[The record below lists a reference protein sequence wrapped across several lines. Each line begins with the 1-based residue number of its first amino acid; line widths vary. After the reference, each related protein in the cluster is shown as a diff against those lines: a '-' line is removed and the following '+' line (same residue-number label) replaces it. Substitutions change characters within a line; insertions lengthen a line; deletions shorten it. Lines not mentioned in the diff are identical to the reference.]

1 MGIVNTLFYIKV
13 TTFSNLKIEYF
24 IEWKSLAFV
33 LGGTFLALFL
43 SFPFKILI
51 QSLSVIKVLL
61 SKEKNSIENI
71 INTFSTLAEQ
81 ARKKGILSLET
92 EINTLEDS
100 FFKKAV
106 MLLVDGHS
114 KDKVEGI
121 LRNEIYQMNKRHE
134 QIIGVFDRAMN
145 YTIAFGL
152 FGTLIQVI
160 LTLRQISMV
169 GDGLNVI
176 MLQMAVALLPTLY
189 GGILTYLWYTPIV
202 NKLIV
207 KHEKEV
213 LFKEMISDGVIAI
226 QLGSSPKQIKEQL
239 NSYLAEKKR
248 VYHS

>member
-43 SFPFKILI
+43 SFPFKIII

-189 GGILTYLWYTPIV
+189 GGLLTYLWYTPIV
-202 NKLIV
+202 NKLII

>member
-121 LRNEIYQMNKRHE
+121 LKNEIYQMNKRHE

>member
-169 GDGLNVI
+169 GDGLNVV

>member
-1 MGIVNTLFYIKV
+1 MGILNTLFYIKV
-13 TTFSNLKIEYF
+13 TAFSNFKIEYF
-24 IEWKSLAFV
+24 VEWKSLAFV
-33 LGGTFLALFL
+33 LGGTFLALVL
-43 SFPFKILI
+43 SFPLKILM
-51 QSLSVIKVLL
+51 QSFLVMKVLL
-61 SKEKNSIENI
+61 SRERNSMEDIM
-71 INTFSTLAEQ
+71 NTLHTLAEQ
-81 ARKKGILSLET
+81 AKKKGILSLET
-92 EINTLEDS
+92 ELNTLGNS
-100 FFKKAV
+100 FFKKAI

-114 KDKVEGI
+114 KDKVEYI
-121 LRNEIYQMNKRHE
+121 LRNDIHQMNKRHE

-152 FGTLIQVI
+152 FGTLIQII

-169 GDGLNVI
+169 GDGVDKI
-176 MLQMAVALLPTLY
+176 MLQMAMALLPTLY

-213 LFKEMISDGVIAI
+213 LFKEMICDGVLAI

-239 NSYLAEKKR
+239 DSYLAEKKR

>member
-121 LRNEIYQMNKRHE
+121 LKNEIYQMNKRHE

-248 VYHS
+248 VYH